1 MQLQFRLR
9 VWQICESFFETVE
22 MNFPDLEKGQ
32 KNFRLRSIFRP
43 QSIFRRLFVSLGG
56 RLMKWSSWKTQIY
69 WIRFLFETNSHQFAR
84 TKAAWKTAT
93 YLKRDKKAE
102 VAAAA
107 FVSPPS
113 STQPN
118 HSSSSANS
126 PRSLVIL
133 SHVQHA
139 PPTTS
144 KSFVRIEYRRLK
156 SLLIASSPRDV
167 SRWPTNF
174 SGITWIERGSLAV
187 SARPRLEI
195 TFPHFSIDRPRQS
208 RRKTTWNHFRQQ
220 DKSCSWNNED
230 VRDN

>member
-1 MQLQFRLR
+1 MGKRQLFAFNFHNRCSSHFASKFDKFARVSLR
-9 VWQICESFFETVE
+9 VE

-139 PPTTS
+139 P
-144 KSFVRIEYRRLK
+144 RR
-156 SLLIASSPRDV
+156 SLL
-167 SRWPTNF
+167 
-174 SGITWIERGSLAV
+174 
-187 SARPRLEI
+187 SALN
-195 TFPHFSIDRPRQS
+195 IDD
-208 RRKTTWNHFRQQ
+208 WNPF
-220 DKSCSWNNED
+220 
-230 VRDN
+230 